1 MIELRVN
8 SIDRT
13 FDGDPEMP
21 LLWYLRD
28 TLGLTGTKFACGVAL
43 CGVCT
48 VHKNGEELRACVT
61 PMSSLAGTEIRTI
74 EDVGA
79 RGLYPVRKN
88 MDATQHPAV
97 RLLPVRT
104 NHASHC
110 VG

>member
-28 TLGLTGTKFACGVAL
+28 TLGLTGHQIRLRYRAL
-43 CGVCT
+43 WRLYRSQEWRGAAR
-48 VHKNGEELRACVT
+48 LRH
-61 PMSSLAGTEIRTI
+61 PMSSRAGTEIRTI

>member
-28 TLGLTGTKFACGVAL
+28 TLGLTGTKFGCGIAL
-43 CGVCT
+43 CG
-48 VHKNGEELRACVT
+48 A
-61 PMSSLAGTEIRTI
+61 EIRTI

-79 RGLYPVRKN
+79 RGLYPV
-88 MDATQHPAV
+88 
-97 RLLPVRT
+97 
-104 NHASHC
+104 
-110 VG
+110 